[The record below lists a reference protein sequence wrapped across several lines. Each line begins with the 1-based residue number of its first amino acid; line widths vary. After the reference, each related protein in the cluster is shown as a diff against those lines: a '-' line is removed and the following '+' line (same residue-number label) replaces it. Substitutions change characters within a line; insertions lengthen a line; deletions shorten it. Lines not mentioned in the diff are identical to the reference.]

1 MRKLTGLVLG
11 AGFALAAGGALADTT
26 IYSPQARYQVNDE
39 GRISVGYDAGV
50 ESGASVVTGPSN
62 VETDGRAMAG
72 EWQADSGWTGA
83 SDVVTEK
90 EVGAKAPDVNDV
102 PGRS

>member
-26 IYSPQARYQVNDE
+26 ISPQARYQANDE
-39 GRISVGYDAGV
+39 GRINVGYDAGV
-50 ESGASVVTGPSN
+50 ESGASVVTGPAD
-62 VETDGRAMAG
+62 VETDGRAMSG
-72 EWQADSGWTGA
+72 EWQPESGWRGGN
-83 SDVVTEK
+83 DVVTEK
-90 EVGAKAPDVNDV
+90 EVGAKTPDVNDV